1 MANIFEAVKAAVPVP
16 LAAERYGLKANH
28 AGMVRCP
35 FHDDH
40 TPSLKL
46 NEDYFYCFGCGAGGD
61 VVELT
66 RRLFNLRTYE
76 AASKLAVDFGVDVPA
91 SAPPDGSLNRFRT
104 DLLRCQQV
112 LDEYLNLLSRW
123 QRLVAPRSPDGEPD
137 ERYVEACQMLE
148 PIDYMATVLA
158 AGTLEQRIHTVER
171 LMADGKMDQ
180 LEERLTRLTQEENV
194 QNPVKR
200 SARSGG
206 TARPFQIKRRETPL
220 RKSWVT

>member
-28 AGMVRCP
+28 AGMVCCP

-46 NEDYFYCFGCGAGGD
+46 NEDYFCCFGCGTGGD
-61 VVELT
+61 VVEMT
-66 RRLFNLRTYE
+66 RRLFDLRPYE

-91 SAPPDGSLNRFRT
+91 TAPPDDSLNRFRS

-112 LDEYLNLLSRW
+112 LDEYLNLLIRW
-123 QRLVAPRSPDGEPD
+123 QRNYAPRSPDDEPD
-137 ERYVEACQMLE
+137 DRYVEACQMLE
-148 PIDYMATVLA
+148 SMDYLASVLA
-158 AGTLEQRIHTVER
+158 AGTLEQRIRTVVR

-180 LEERLTRLTQEENV
+180 LEERLNRIKEQELKEGN
-194 QNPVKR
+194 
-200 SARSGG
+200 
-206 TARPFQIKRRETPL
+206 
-220 RKSWVT
+220 